1 MSKKMLLRTCKS
13 CNRRFFSEGEKQFY
27 DEHGLK
33 YPKLCKSC
41 RELRKKAQE
50 IAKSISDFYEQPE
63 LSYVKLQDFCI
74 DEPEH
79 TLIVIGNGFDKM
91 HGVPSGYYD
100 FRDSMRSRN
109 ELRENLEFL
118 IDSDDLWGN
127 FEENLAR
134 LNDSIFYEMLDSEL
148 QLYGSYESYKRDGS
162 IADIMAPAEM
172 LMEPVDV
179 IVSRLPKEFRR
190 WVNSLPA
197 KPAMTEISNILKP
210 GLRYL
215 NFNYTE
221 FLESLYGV
229 PHEKITYI
237 HGCRKNAKDILVIG
251 HAEDDDYLAPE
262 PKGIPSYKDPDM
274 RGVFE
279 EASLQIGNHM
289 NWYEDAM
296 TKHTKQI
303 IKEHK
308 DFFECQTDVRAVVT
322 LGHSLSGVDWPYF
335 KELIKS
341 SGLDNVKWKISF
353 YSDDDLQ
360 RIYFFCKEMNIR
372 SDHITLIDLS

>member
-1 MSKKMLLRTCKS
+1 MSKKVLLRTCKA
-13 CNRRFFSEGEKQFY
+13 CHRRFFSEGEKKFY

-41 RELRKKAQE
+41 RELRKRAQE
-50 IAKSISDFYEQPE
+50 IGKSISDFYDQSEI
-63 LSYVKLQDFCI
+63 SYVKLQDFDI
-74 DEPEH
+74 EEPTH

-100 FRDSMRSRN
+100 FRDSMRKGN
-109 ELRENLEFL
+109 NLRENLEFL

-134 LNDSIFYEMLDSEL
+134 LNDSVFYEMLDSAL
-148 QLYGSYESYKRDGS
+148 QMYGSYESYKKDGS
-162 IADIMAPAEM
+162 IADIIAPAEM

-179 IVSRLPKEFRR
+179 IVRKLPKEFRR
-190 WVNSLPA
+190 WVDSLPV
-197 KPAMTEISNILKP
+197 KPAKEEIANILKP

-221 FLESLYGV
+221 FLESLYDV
-229 PHEKITYI
+229 PHDKITYI
-237 HGCRKNAKDILVIG
+237 HGCRRNPKDILVIG
-251 HAEDDDYLAPE
+251 HAEDDYYLPPE
-262 PKGIPSYKDPDM
+262 PKGVPDYKDPDM
-274 RGVFE
+274 WGVFE
-279 EASLQIGNHM
+279 EASLQIGNHV
-289 NWYEDAM
+289 NWYDDAM

-303 IKEHK
+303 IEEHRE
-308 DFFECQTDVRAVVT
+308 FFENQPDIESVVT
-322 LGHSLSGVDWPYF
+322 LGHSLSRVDWPYF
-335 KELIKS
+335 TELIKS
-341 SGLDNVKWKISF
+341 SGLDNVEWKISF
-353 YSDDDLQ
+353 YSDDDLI